1 MTTENVSFPWF
12 FAAMC
17 QNFTSYSKYSN
28 EPYEGVFLYT
38 TERDGVVYANM
49 AATDMNIAIRIKW
62 REQYASGQVL
72 RHIDNEHH
80 AIKLI
85 LAREHLAMMKDNY
98 LQLEELKE
106 SSAVLS
112 SANTGGSIKVNVPFS
127 DNDAVR
133 RYIDNYFED
142 MFFSPTQEDWDAR
155 KLNMSM
161 PTFAAR
167 RLEMCNLKK
176 YGFGKVLSKYE
187 KNKEDLVTA
196 MQIHGLCR
204 PSQVAG
210 DKPDRQDSEGLHGIS
225 YPEYPKDFRWYK
237 DVNIQVVLMP
247 MQIQPPVYHYANE
260 EN

>member
-17 QNFTSYSKYSN
+17 QNFTSYSKYSE

-38 TERDGVVYANM
+38 TEHDGKVYANM
-49 AATDMNIAIRIKW
+49 AATDMNIAVRIRW
-62 REQYASGQVL
+62 HEQYNSGQVL
-72 RHIDNEHH
+72 HHIDNENH
-80 AIKLI
+80 AVKLL
-85 LAREHLAMMKDNY
+85 LAREHLAMMKGNY

-106 SSAVLS
+106 SSAVFS
-112 SANTGGSIKVNVPFS
+112 SASMGGSIKVNVPFVS
-127 DNDAVR
+127 NGAVKR
-133 RYIDNYFED
+133 HIDNFCED
-142 MFFSPTQEDWDAR
+142 MFFSPTLEDWDAR
-155 KLNMSM
+155 KMDMSM

-167 RLEMCNLKK
+167 RFEMCNLKK
-176 YGFGKVLSKYE
+176 YGFDKVLSKYE
-187 KNKEDLVTA
+187 KGNEDLITA

-210 DKPDRQDSEGLHGIS
+210 GKPDKQDSEGLHGIS
-225 YPEYPKDFRWYK
+225 YPNYPKEFQWYK

-247 MQIQPPVYHYANE
+247 LQVKPPVYHYANE